1 MKRLPRQLTKT
12 KIQKNQSKITF
23 ITSTIQPFTAFGRE
37 MTEMHVR
44 GRNGEITNYNEIK
57 YCTFCGSKLIRFE
70 DYSKLSQLI
79 SMPFSALSLL

>member
-44 GRNGEITNYNEIK
+44 GRNREITITMK
-57 YCTFCGSKLIRFE
+57 
-70 DYSKLSQLI
+70 
-79 SMPFSALSLL
+79 

>member
-23 ITSTIQPFTAFGRE
+23 ITSTIQPFTAFSRE

-44 GRNGEITNYNEIK
+44 GRNGEITITMK
-57 YCTFCGSKLIRFE
+57 
-70 DYSKLSQLI
+70 
-79 SMPFSALSLL
+79 